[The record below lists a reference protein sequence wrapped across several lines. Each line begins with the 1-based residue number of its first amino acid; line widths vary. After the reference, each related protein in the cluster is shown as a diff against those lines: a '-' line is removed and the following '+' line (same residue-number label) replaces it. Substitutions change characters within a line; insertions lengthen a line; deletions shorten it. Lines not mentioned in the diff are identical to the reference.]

1 MEEKPDGSEKAS
13 KKETVAGL
21 VFKDEQSISDM
32 CFILV
37 CVVISELVYC
47 KGGHLAFSAVFNK
60 K

>member
-21 VFKDEQSISDM
+21 VFKDEQPISEM

-37 CVVISELVYC
+37 WVVISELVIV
-47 KGGHLAFSAVFNK
+47 KVDI
-60 K
+60 

>member
-21 VFKDEQSISDM
+21 VFKDEQPISDR

-37 CVVISELVYC
+37 
-47 KGGHLAFSAVFNK
+47 
-60 K
+60 